1 MEESGPSDLSHFF
14 CSSLPAGS
22 QPYTG
27 DLGPGD
33 CIAPPA
39 GSQPVTHCLVFLPP
53 KQAPSIWVWKRPH
66 QQDVGLL
73 SHLPA
78 LKTKALLPW
87 SLSHSHCLFH
97 TGCVTSA
104 KSTAMAKATLA
115 SPAGLKNLTGCSL
128 DTNEAVPCKDR
139 AWGGLQPSGRQQY
152 GWGRDLEALE
162 LSSMHPPA
170 NRSSSITLT
179 WTAWWEGLQ
188 PNL

>member
-1 MEESGPSDLSHFF
+1 MRLCLTGLQWISLPGFTMGVPDPFTPGYLVGP
-14 CSSLPAGS
+14 CSSSREPARHALFGFPSSQEGS
-22 QPYTG
+22 
-27 DLGPGD
+27 
-33 CIAPPA
+33 
-39 GSQPVTHCLVFLPP
+39 
-53 KQAPSIWVWKRPH
+53 SIWVWKRPH

-78 LKTKALLPW
+78 LKPKALLPW

-115 SPAGLKNLTGCSL
+115 SLAGLKNLTGCSL
-128 DTNEAVPCKDR
+128 GTNEAVPCEDR